1 MVSAVIMILKSIK
14 KLSLI
19 WSHSDS
25 QPTEITLAL
34 INVLLTH
41 LAIGSSILG
50 IYFEKFIILSSGLF
64 QFYCVSQK
72 DIKCL
77 VRASIITFGVYT
89 STFIVY
95 LLQIGMPTAT
105 HYGWLV
111 LSIASFGSMRR
122 LILEKLYRNG

>member
-41 LAIGSSILG
+41 LAIGSELG
-50 IYFEKFIILSSGLF
+50 GLYFERIIIISSGIF
-64 QFYCVSQK
+64 QLYCVSQE
-72 DIKCL
+72 DIKCR
-77 VRASIITFGVYT
+77 VRASMITFGVYT